1 VNQAGATRIGRYEIL
16 TLLGEGGMARVY
28 LALSRGPVGF
38 NKLVVVKQVRP
49 ELAWDQDFVTM
60 FFDEARIASRL
71 NHPNIVSTYEVV
83 EEAGQYLLAME
94 FLEGQTLGEILSRLG
109 RAQMPLDQHLWII
122 CQVLAGLHYGH
133 ELADYDGSPLGIVH
147 RDVSPSNVFVTYNG
161 EVKLLDFGIAK
172 SAGAATATQKGTVK
186 GKIGYGAPEQFLAR
200 PVDARADVYAVGVML
215 WEALSGKRR
224 KQAETPAAAYE
235 ARVSGAEPKIREVKP
250 DVPVRLADICD
261 RATATEP
268 AARFATALQFQ
279 RALERY
285 LESRPRQVGQRDLAT
300 LVNYHFKNERLQ
312 LRQRI
317 ESHLT
322 GALSTPP
329 SREVPAV
336 PPPSVT
342 PVTMTEAPY
351 NPASHPP
358 VVASGPPAPRP
369 LGVGPKSLI
378 AAGVVLVAVTVL
390 VVALYKGHEQ
400 PPAANRVSAPPIAAP
415 VVPAAPAPTPSPP
428 PAAPPPPPTE
438 AFAATGRRS
447 TPPPATSAGRTVQ
460 LSIKVAPSDATVTL
474 DGKTL
479 TGNPFSGE
487 FPADRRT
494 HLVRVSAPG
503 FAPTERMIAL
513 GEDTRLDISLLANRV
528 RRPTR
533 RPERPRPVAA
543 EPEGRRY
550 EPGMDL
556 KRPAAAAPR
565 RQIDEK
571 DPYAP

>member
-268 AARFATALQFQ
+268 AARFATALQ
-279 RALERY
+279 L
-285 LESRPRQVGQRDLAT
+285 SR
-300 LVNYHFKNERLQ
+300 
-312 LRQRI
+312 
-317 ESHLT
+317 
-322 GALSTPP
+322 
-329 SREVPAV
+329 
-336 PPPSVT
+336 
-342 PVTMTEAPY
+342 
-351 NPASHPP
+351 
-358 VVASGPPAPRP
+358 
-369 LGVGPKSLI
+369 
-378 AAGVVLVAVTVL
+378 
-390 VVALYKGHEQ
+390 
-400 PPAANRVSAPPIAAP
+400 
-415 VVPAAPAPTPSPP
+415 
-428 PAAPPPPPTE
+428 
-438 AFAATGRRS
+438 
-447 TPPPATSAGRTVQ
+447 
-460 LSIKVAPSDATVTL
+460 
-474 DGKTL
+474 
-479 TGNPFSGE
+479 
-487 FPADRRT
+487 
-494 HLVRVSAPG
+494 
-503 FAPTERMIAL
+503 
-513 GEDTRLDISLLANRV
+513 
-528 RRPTR
+528 
-533 RPERPRPVAA
+533 
-543 EPEGRRY
+543 
-550 EPGMDL
+550 
-556 KRPAAAAPR
+556 
-565 RQIDEK
+565 
-571 DPYAP
+571 

>member
-1 VNQAGATRIGRYEIL
+1 VNQPGATRIGRYDIL

-49 ELAWDQDFVTM
+49 ELAWDRDFITM
-60 FFDEARIASRL
+60 FFDEARIAARL

-83 EEAGQYLLAME
+83 EDAGQYLLAME

-147 RDVSPSNVFVTYNG
+147 RDVSPSNIFVTYNG

-172 SAGAATATQKGTVK
+172 SAGAATSTQKGTVK

-215 WEALSGKRR
+215 WEALAGKRR

-235 ARVSGAEPKIREVKP
+235 ARVSGAEPRIREVKP
-250 DVPVRLADICD
+250 DVPTRLADICD
-261 RATATEP
+261 RATAAEP
-268 AARFATALQFQ
+268 AARFASALQFQ

-300 LVNYHFKNERLQ
+300 LINYHFKNERLQ
-312 LRQRI
+312 MRQRI
-317 ESHLT
+317 ENHLSGVLT
-322 GALSTPP
+322 GPQ
-329 SREVPAV
+329 SRELPAT
-336 PPPSVT
+336 PSGPVT
-342 PVTMTEAPY
+342 PVTMTETPH

-358 VVASGPPAPRP
+358 VVATGPVVLRPPLRFGPR
-369 LGVGPKSLI
+369 SLI
-378 AAGVVLVAVTVL
+378 AAAGVLLVVMVAG
-390 VVALYKGHEQ
+390 VALYTSRSR
-400 PPAANRVSAPPIAAP
+400 PPAGAGVMAPAAT
-415 VVPAAPAPTPSPP
+415 APAPSVPSRETFPP
-428 PAAPPPPPTE
+428 
-438 AFAATGRRS
+438 TGRRS
-447 TPPPATSAGRTVQ
+447 GPAPTEAPARTVE
-460 LSIKVAPSDATVTL
+460 LVIKVEPAQATVTL

-479 TGNPFSGE
+479 SGNPFRGE
-487 FPADRRT
+487 FPLDRHT
-494 HLVRVSAPG
+494 HLIQVSEPG
-503 FAPTERMIAL
+503 FATAERIITLA
-513 GEDTRLDISLLANRV
+513 ENTRLDISLLANRV
-528 RRPTR
+528 RHTR
-533 RPERPRPVAA
+533 RPERPRTVISDG
-543 EPEGRRY
+543 EGKRI

-556 KRPAAAAPR
+556 KRPPTTGPR